1 MTINVCGKFINT
13 IGSIYQS
20 ISKEELIKHL
30 EINIPTE
37 IIIHKKIIKHKKYI
51 NIKTD
56 NNEVYFSENNDD
68 FLDELLENDK
78 PLIQEIS
85 TTYF

>member
-1 MTINVCGKFINT
+1 MNVK
-13 IGSIYQS
+13 
-20 ISKEELIKHL
+20 ELIKQL

-37 IIIHKKIIKHKKYI
+37 IIIHKKIIKHKKYTS
-51 NIKTD
+51 IKTE
-56 NNEVYFSENNDD
+56 NNEVCFSENNDD
-68 FLDELLENDK
+68 FLDELFNTDDK

>member
-20 ISKEELIKHL
+20 ISKEELIKQL

-37 IIIHKKIIKHKKYI
+37 IIIHKKIIKHKKYT
-51 NIKTD
+51 NIKT
-56 NNEVYFSENNDD
+56 E
-68 FLDELLENDK
+68 K
-78 PLIQEIS
+78 
-85 TTYF
+85 